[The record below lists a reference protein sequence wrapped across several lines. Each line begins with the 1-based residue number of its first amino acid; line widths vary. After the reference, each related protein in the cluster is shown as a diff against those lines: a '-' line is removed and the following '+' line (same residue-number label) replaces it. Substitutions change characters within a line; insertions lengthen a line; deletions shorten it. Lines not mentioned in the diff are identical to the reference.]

1 MVITGQL
8 RRFVVVGLLNTAAYL
23 AGYLLLRL
31 VLPYLLA
38 HVVAY
43 AISMV
48 GAFFL
53 HCRITYRAQPT
64 VGKFLRFPLTNAAGF
79 TATTLVLWLLV
90 DVAGAGERLAPLL
103 AAAAAVP
110 VSFLVSRAI
119 LTTAPRDR
127 RRDPAVSTG
136 SGAAG

>member
-1 MVITGQL
+1 VIAGQL
-8 RRFVVVGLLNTAAYL
+8 RRFVVVGVLNTAAYL
-23 AGYLLLRL
+23 AGYLLVRL